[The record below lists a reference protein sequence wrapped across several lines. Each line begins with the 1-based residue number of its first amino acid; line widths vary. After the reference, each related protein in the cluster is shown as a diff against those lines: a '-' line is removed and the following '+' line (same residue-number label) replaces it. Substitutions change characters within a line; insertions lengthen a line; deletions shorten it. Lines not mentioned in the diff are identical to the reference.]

1 MKRLVSLA
9 LALLLS
15 LNLLGVAHTA
25 LAALEDDPPI
35 PVVTAVPVE
44 PGKPSQPPVEPQD
57 DRPPECETVRDG

>member
-1 MKRLVSLA
+1 MKKLVSLA

-15 LNLLGVAHTA
+15 LHLLGFAHAA
-25 LAALEDDPPI
+25 LATLEDAPPI

-57 DRPPECETVRDG
+57 DRPPECENVRDG